1 MGGFREETEMPPP
14 LLALAE
20 QIYTLTSV
28 FNNGFLYYAICPV
41 IVKIIISM
49 LYSNSNTTHPHTIS
63 KTILGYGGKKLY
75 ILKLSN

>member
-28 FNNGFLYYAICPV
+28 FNSGFLYM
-41 IVKIIISM
+41 S
-49 LYSNSNTTHPHTIS
+49 SDS
-63 KTILGYGGKKLY
+63 
-75 ILKLSN
+75 